1 MRFAEVSGGVW
12 AVTEDMAEVSA
23 MLRGV
28 EELTEWLT
36 TGSEVVLAAVRGGKG
51 QRSISKSQ
59 RLHKFRQEFTGPSR
73 HPLSQSLPHP
83 PPGLLA
89 PPWLSHRFMKSSG
102 C

>member
-12 AVTEDMAEVSA
+12 AVTEDMTEVSA

-59 RLHKFRQEFTGPSR
+59 FLHKFRQELTEPSR
-73 HPLSQSLPHP
+73 HPLSQSLAPGSLP
-83 PPGLLA
+83 PLCYHTG
-89 PPWLSHRFMKSSG
+89 S
-102 C
+102 